1 MLIEVT
7 SPFRDGARSTWPPPP
22 PTNRRP
28 PSIPHHL
35 APQHLSSWQ
44 QNHQNRLDKSMV
56 AKWLANKGDAWI
68 WLGLWMWRCLYRI
81 LGTCMREMNIHNEAP
96 VTHFPSKHEKQI
108 THKIIDISIFCAS
121 RTLSVCVCACTSCF
135 RTFLSTWFFFIH
147 ILFGSVLFSSFRIA
161 PSFWLNLKCSPAA
174 ATWRIRDASERIKLS

>member
-1 MLIEVT
+1 MV
-7 SPFRDGARSTWPPPP
+7 PGPPDPPPP
-22 PTNRRP
+22 SHPKP
-28 PSIPHHL
+28 PSIPHQ
-35 APQHLSSWQ
+35 QHLSSWQ